1 MEPTLALLDTI
12 IQDWKLLAFAFAV
25 GGLYYQGKSWFKKLT
40 DALENT
46 ANTHNLQNKLL
57 DNMNDK
63 LDSLDKR
70 TAKIE
75 GSIEMIKIDNNDQA
89 IRIAVLETQ
98 QTQIIEHPA
107 KKRIRR
113 SSTQ

>member
-1 MEPTLALLDTI
+1 MDLLEIVRI
-12 IQDWKLLAFAFAV
+12 INEDWKIMVFVFGLGA
-25 GGLYYQGKSWFKKLT
+25 LYYQGKSWFKKLT

-57 DNMNDK
+57 DNINQK

-107 KKRIRR
+107 KRR
-113 SSTQ
+113 SPRRSNSQ

>member
-1 MEPTLALLDTI
+1 MDLLEILKTI
-12 IQDWKLLAFAFAV
+12 NEDWKIMVFVFGLGAF
-25 GGLYYQGKSWFKKLT
+25 YYQGKSWFKKLT

-75 GSIEMIKIDNNDQA
+75 GHIEIIQHENNEQA
-89 IRIAVLETQ
+89 IKLAVLETQ
-98 QTQIIEHPA
+98 NQTQIIEHPA
-107 KKRIRR
+107 KRR
-113 SSTQ
+113 TRRQQS

>member
-1 MEPTLALLDTI
+1 MNLLDIFTTI
-12 IQDWKLLAFAFAV
+12 DEDWKIMVFVFGLGA
-25 GGLYYQGKSWFKKLT
+25 LYYQGKSWFKKLT

-57 DNMNDK
+57 DNMNGK
-63 LDSLDKR
+63 LDNLDKR
-70 TAKIE
+70 IAKIE
-75 GSIEMIKIDNNDQA
+75 GNVELIQLDNNDQA